1 MTNCKDNAYTYWSI
15 QYRLFVY
22 KCDVQ
27 CIYAVESTS
36 KKPIKKNT
44 TSVLHCRLNLV
55 HIKQTKKTWRLK
67 IYRQAKRTHRQIG
80 GQTDRQDMY
89 TTNLSM
95 WIRDSCAICLDSLM
109 SWLITLTLQ
118 EEHMYMQLN
127 RKEEKKDEPFKE
139 NGGMEH
145 DTCN

>member
-1 MTNCKDNAYTYWSI
+1 MHQYSTYQTDKKKHGDRKYT
-15 QYRLFVY
+15 
-22 KCDVQ
+22 D
-27 CIYAVESTS
+27 
-36 KKPIKKNT
+36 
-44 TSVLHCRLNLV
+44 
-55 HIKQTKKTWRLK
+55 
-67 IYRQAKRTHRQIG
+67 RQKAHRQIG
-80 GQTDRQDMY
+80 GQTDRQTRY

-127 RKEEKKDEPFKE
+127 RKEEKKGWTVQRKY
-139 NGGMEH
+139 GGMEH